1 MESTDLI
8 PLDGDVGKITRRAEE
23 FKDLHEA
30 LQRNLQ
36 TYLPLT
42 MDALAGVHQKT
53 KSSLG
58 PGDATRQMVCVS
70 LQMDDNLLITCVVT
84 GCPPKKVAV
93 AHGVCGDTQIPYVT
107 GRVLLPGTP
116 RRGNSTVVV
125 SVIYF
130 ESRGDYR
137 AGQRRVD
144 HPRQLFNRLSFTFTF
159 LVP

>member
-42 MDALAGVHQKT
+42 MDALAGVHQKV

-58 PGDATRQMVCVS
+58 PADATRQMVGVFKICVS
-70 LQMDDNLLITCVVT
+70 
-84 GCPPKKVAV
+84 
-93 AHGVCGDTQIPYVT
+93 
-107 GRVLLPGTP
+107 
-116 RRGNSTVVV
+116 
-125 SVIYF
+125 
-130 ESRGDYR
+130 
-137 AGQRRVD
+137 
-144 HPRQLFNRLSFTFTF
+144 
-159 LVP
+159 